1 MSLLPDDASF
11 HERVQVLFSTFRGR
25 GVALSAE
32 DVELVD
38 QWLAAEVPFEVV
50 ARGIRLAAER
60 ALWDAPDGT
69 GALRSLKACRRT
81 VDAELAKHLKR
92 SAGRQTNSKARSA
105 PLHLVR
111 HAKLDRA
118 LEKLKAHHAGLRHK
132 TLPAPAS
139 FDASSR
145 QEHLVLAWLLRTL
158 PFGERIDLLRLA
170 SAHAS
175 GTSRETRRESRRFHR
190 DALTRRRFELKPF
203 W

>member
-69 GALRSLKACRRT
+69 GTLRSLKACRRM
-81 VDAELAKHLKR
+81 VDAELTKHLKR
-92 SAGRQTNSKARSA
+92 AAGKQTKSKAGA
-105 PLHLVR
+105 TPFHLTR
-111 HAKLDRA
+111 HAKLVRA
-118 LEKLKAHHAGLRHK
+118 LEKLKELHAGLREK
-132 TLPAPAS
+132 TLPAPEDFEGS
-139 FDASSR
+139 TR

-158 PFGERIDLLRLA
+158 PFSERLELLRLA
-170 SAHAS
+170 RAHAS
-175 GTSRETRRESRRFHR
+175 GSSRETRNESRRFHR